1 MKGCILEANLELQGW
16 WLRLFPILL
25 ILAWELEYPEKRE
38 VNRKAGGVLEV
49 VLPGRGAYDLLSGRK
64 DLPGGLGVGGNYT
77 D

>member
-1 MKGCILEANLELQGW
+1 M
-16 WLRLFPILL
+16 L

-38 VNRKAGGVLEV
+38 VNRKEGGVLEV

-64 DLPGGLGVGGNYT
+64 NLPGGLGVGGNYT